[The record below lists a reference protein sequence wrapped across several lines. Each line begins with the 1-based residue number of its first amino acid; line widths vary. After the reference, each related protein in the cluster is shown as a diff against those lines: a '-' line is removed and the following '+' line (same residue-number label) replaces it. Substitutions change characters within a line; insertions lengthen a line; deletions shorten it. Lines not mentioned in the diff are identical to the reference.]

1 MPDLP
6 LVQGECHPGFAAV
19 REAFA
24 RNLRDRDEIGAAVAV
39 VVDGTTVVDLWGGY
53 ADLDRTRP
61 WERDTIVN
69 VYSCTKGM
77 TALCAHRLVSEG
89 RLDLDTPVA
98 DYWPEFAQAGKE
110 SLPVRWLLAHRAGLA
125 AVRRVLPGD
134 ALYDWD
140 AMCATLAAETPWW
153 TPGTAHGYHA
163 VTFGWLVGE
172 VVRRITGRSLG
183 TYFRQEIAEPL
194 GLDFH
199 IGLPEAEHARCAE
212 MTGIPMTPSDDQVQL
227 AAVIMSDPEGLAARA
242 FMNPPSLALGVNNA
256 AWRSA
261 EIPGANGHGGAR
273 DLARVYGSLARG
285 ADQDGVRVLDPAGIA
300 RCREEQSHGPD
311 LVLPIST
318 RFGLGFMLPQD
329 RHDARFGPSP
339 RAFGHPGAGGSVG
352 FADPDSRV
360 GFGYVMNR
368 MGPHILL
375 DPRAIALID
384 AAYASL
390 R

>member
-1 MPDLP
+1 TATRPTASSGWWRTPTPAHGWAAGGVPCTAGLSRRHLSAVNVPGCDRRRNPSSGGCTDLGRWTGTPGGVYARAMPDLP

-69 VYSCTKGM
+69 VYSCTRGM

-89 RLDLDTPVA
+89 RLDLDAPVA

-110 SLPVRWLLAHRAGLA
+110 SLPVRWLIAHRAGLA

-183 TYFRQEIAEPL
+183 TYFRQEIAQPL
-194 GLDFH
+194 ELDFH
-199 IGLPEAEHARCAE
+199 LGFPGAEPPRGPERS
-212 MTGIPMTPSDDQVQL
+212 GIPMPPDEDRVHL

-242 FMNPPSLALGVNNA
+242 FMNPPS
-256 AWRSA
+256 
-261 EIPGANGHGGAR
+261 
-273 DLARVYGSLARG
+273 
-285 ADQDGVRVLDPAGIA
+285 
-300 RCREEQSHGPD
+300 
-311 LVLPIST
+311 
-318 RFGLGFMLPQD
+318 M
-329 RHDARFGPSP
+329 
-339 RAFGHPGAGGSVG
+339 
-352 FADPDSRV
+352 
-360 GFGYVMNR
+360 
-368 MGPHILL
+368 
-375 DPRAIALID
+375 
-384 AAYASL
+384 
-390 R
+390 